1 MTAKHSLMVVHAHPD
16 DEVFST
22 GGILAKYGE
31 AGYRVVVVY
40 CTRGE
45 VGEIHDPEL
54 DADDAAHRLGEIR
67 ETEVERALHIL
78 GVTDFRFLGYRD
90 SGMADT
96 EHNRDP
102 DAFMNAPLEEATTRL
117 LSVMRETRPQ
127 VVITYDESGGY
138 GHPDHV
144 MCNRVTVEAFKRA
157 QGEPWA
163 PQKLYYSARAREAFK
178 HEVEVLK
185 ENGLTIPWLSDD
197 FDFDDYGTPASQL
210 TAHIDISRYMGRKQK
225 ALAEHRTQ
233 IPGEFYYLTIPQ
245 ELLAQAAGTEYFL
258 RIMPPSGPEE
268 YEVDLFDEIP
278 DLDESPAETASPRR

>member
-233 IPGEFYYLTIPQ
+233 VPGEFSHLNLT
-245 ELLAQAAGTEYFL
+245 QAL
-258 RIMPPSGPEE
+258 
-268 YEVDLFDEIP
+268 
-278 DLDESPAETASPRR
+278 